1 MFSWLVENGV
11 NVFRTDFNIC
21 GRFEDSVNAS
31 FVGAVSSYNES
42 SKAYVTRIFE
52 CVLYRLG
59 LTAMNTILTAER
71 SVGMVWRFGLLSSH
85 HKLALHQNHV
95 FTAATYQRIRD
106 WNVDFVLAVLTRTLS

>member
-1 MFSWLVENGV
+1 MALENGV
-11 NVFRTDFNIC
+11 YVFRTDFSIC
-21 GRFEDSVNAS
+21 RSFEGSVNAS
-31 FVGAVSSYNES
+31 FVDSVPSYSEA

-71 SVGMVWRFGLLSSH
+71 SVGIAWKFGVLSSH

-95 FTAATYQRIRD
+95 FTAATYQRSRD
-106 WNVDFVLAVLTRTLS
+106 SNVDSVLAVLTRTLS